1 LLKPNQHK
9 TPQEHYLPLQ
19 TNSLQA
25 KLATSGE
32 HIMFAKTFRNTLV
45 SSSLLVGASLLA
57 GPAAQAQIA
66 NGEVGGSIAPISTLT
81 FTLPAAA
88 ALTPLTAG
96 SFAMGSLNVR
106 NNDPQGW
113 IVVVTSTNAGEL
125 QNQAATTPAN
135 VYITYSDLTVA
146 DSLAAFDA
154 TPLLADPALVSQT
167 LVDAPHTEA
176 VATAVVNSAVS
187 ATIAATGTVDGGTTS
202 VALAGLP
209 TGTYTDTLTFT
220 LTSK

>member
-1 LLKPNQHK
+1 
-9 TPQEHYLPLQ
+9 
-19 TNSLQA
+19 
-25 KLATSGE
+25 
-32 HIMFAKTFRNTLV
+32 MFAKTFRNTLIA
-45 SSSLLVGASLLA
+45 SSLLVGASLLA
-57 GPAAQAQIA
+57 GPAALAQTA
-66 NGEVGGSIAPISTLT
+66 SGEVGGNIAPISTLT
-81 FTLPAAA
+81 FTLPTAAA
-88 ALTPLTAG
+88 STTLTTG

-113 IVVVTSTNAGEL
+113 TVVVTSTNAGEL
-125 QNQAATTPAN
+125 QNQDATTPAN

-146 DSLAAFDA
+146 DSLAAFGA
-154 TPLLADPALVSQT
+154 TPSLADPTLASQT

-209 TGTYTDTLTFT
+209 TGTYTDTLSFT